1 MPVTI
6 QVGNVSQELP
16 SADAASVVEE
26 LRAIGD
32 GYRGDYATPEVAYNL
47 ASTIEDRL
55 DVGDDDPVTL
65 LDTDNDALDAIQR
78 ALNSVV
84 HEVGPAM
91 QLHNVVDTARR
102 SG

>member
-1 MPVTI
+1 MAVTLKI
-6 QVGNVSQELP
+6 GGVLQELP
-16 SADAASVVEE
+16 DADAASLAEE

-32 GYRGDYATPEVAYNL
+32 GYRGDYASSEVAY
-47 ASTIEDRL
+47 AVADAIEDRL
-55 DVGDDDPVTL
+55 DVGDDEAISVNDPE
-65 LDTDNDALDAIQR
+65 ALEALQR

-91 QLHNVVDTARR
+91 QLHNIADMARR